1 MILRHILCKQNKG
14 KYNVDNYMN
23 SYDATCIYIFWQK
36 KSLFSHEKKTTKTQ
50 LIKLCTIDKVH
61 V

>member
-23 SYDATCIYIFWQK
+23 SYDATCIYIFIGRKKVYFHTRKKQQK
-36 KSLFSHEKKTTKTQ
+36 HN
-50 LIKLCTIDKVH
+50 
-61 V
+61 